1 MGDFNGD
8 GADDLATGA
17 PTSDGP
23 NASPVDQCGQVV
35 VRYGVAGAGLDA
47 ASAPVVLGQFAG
59 GSAEVTDIFGRALAA
74 CDLDDDGFDDL
85 AVGVPLEDLTLGGTL
100 NIPDSGVVEVYF
112 GSSAGLSAPA
122 SAVLRSN
129 GIESGT
135 QRLGWALACGDF
147 DADGFDDLAAGL
159 PGRSVNGLS
168 GAGRIL
174 VWPGSPTG
182 VGPGVYGLDQDST
195 DMAGVAEAGDAFGTQ
210 LTVGDFDGDFRI
222 DLAVAVPMEV
232 LLAGD
237 PVGVVQVI
245 YGSPAGLTGDDD
257 QIVVNPDPAGDLDEG
272 SFGNALAAGS
282 FNGDPFDDLLVGS
295 PGDDADAPA
304 GGAVYLFRG
313 SPVGFNGSFARFSPD
328 ELFEIGDSEPLDSFG
343 YALAAG
349 DFDGDGLDDF
359 AIGMPGE
366 DVTGNADGAVAILAG
381 SPILLPARARQ
392 ILHGL
397 EGFPGS
403 ASEHELQFGQALAAG
418 DFDGD
423 GHSDL
428 AIGAPIES
436 EAGLPQVGTA
446 TVLYGALFAD
456 GFDGGTFEYWS
467 R

>member
-1 MGDFNGD
+1 MPCSE
-8 GADDLATGA
+8 AT
-17 PTSDGP
+17 
-23 NASPVDQCGQVV
+23 ASSP
-35 VRYGVAGAGLDA
+35 
-47 ASAPVVLGQFAG
+47 
-59 GSAEVTDIFGRALAA
+59 GR
-74 CDLDDDGFDDL
+74 
-85 AVGVPLEDLTLGGTL
+85 
-100 NIPDSGVVEVYF
+100 S
-112 GSSAGLSAPA
+112 
-122 SAVLRSN
+122 
-129 GIESGT
+129 
-135 QRLGWALACGDF
+135 RLGWALACGDF

-343 YALAAG
+343 YALAARR
-349 DFDGDGLDDF
+349 LRRRRARRSSRS
-359 AIGMPGE
+359 AIRGRTC
-366 DVTGNADGAVAILAG
+366 TGNADGAVRR
-381 SPILLPARARQ
+381 SSPARRFSCRPAPVRSST
-392 ILHGL
+392 
-397 EGFPGS
+397 GS
-403 ASEHELQFGQALAAG
+403 KASRDPRASTSSQFGQALAAG

-423 GHSDL
+423 GHADL

-436 EAGLPQVGTA
+436 EAGLPQVGDGDRSSTERSSPTA
-446 TVLYGALFAD
+446 STAALSST
-456 GFDGGTFEYWS
+456 GVVERS
-467 R
+467 RASRSS